1 MEIKLPVRG
10 GPDHVVCEVEI
21 KMLQDAYPGVD
32 VVGELKKMAVWC
44 RANPQR
50 RKTSRGINRFIASWL
65 ARQPAPKPVAYA
77 AAHKPFVPDDK
88 PKQITPEKGK
98 SALAELKQAMR
109 GRR

>member
-32 VVGELKKMAVWC
+32 VVGELKKMAVWS

-50 RKTSRGINRFIASWL
+50 KKTARGINRFIASWL
-65 ARQPAPKPVAYA
+65 SRQPAQKPVAYA
-77 AAHKPFVPDDK
+77 AAHKPFEVDDK
-88 PKQITPEKGK
+88 PKQITKETGLT
-98 SALAELKQAMR
+98 AIQELKQAIR